1 MLLRTDRKL
10 LVPYVTAGITEDWID
25 YLFAYQEAGADAI
38 EVGIPFSDPTL
49 DGPTIQEASDRAL
62 ARGIT
67 VDRILADVRAVAS
80 LLTVPLVAMTYANLV
95 IRRATFCADLHDA
108 GFGGLIVPDAPLD
121 EVAPIETAAAEAGLA
136 LVLLAAPS
144 TSEARR
150 REICDRSRGF
160 VYAVSVMGTTGERAD
175 VAASAEALVRSLKAH
190 TDRPVLVGFGV
201 STAEQAREIGGWA
214 DGVVIASALM
224 RKVLDGASA
233 DSLGGDVAQI
243 RRGLDAPDVNG

>member
-10 LVPYVTAGITEDWID
+10 LVPYVTAGITEDWTD
-25 YLFAYQEAGADAI
+25 YLLAYQEAGADAI

-67 VDRILADVRAVAS
+67 VDRILTDVRAVAPH
-80 LLTVPLVAMTYANLV
+80 LTVPLVAMTYANLV
-95 IRRATFCADLHDA
+95 IRRPDFCADLHDA
-108 GFGGLIVPDAPLD
+108 GFSGLIVPDAPLD

-160 VYAVSVMGTTGERAD
+160 VYAISAMGTTGERAE

-190 TDRPVLVGFGV
+190 TEQPVLVGFGV
-201 STAEQAREIGGWA
+201 STAAQAQEIGRWA
-214 DGVVIASALM
+214 DGVVVASALM
-224 RKVLDGASA
+224 RKVLDGASVEQI
-233 DSLGGDVAQI
+233 GGDVA
-243 RRGLDAPDVNG
+243 RLRSGLDAP